1 MKPGRRSACALALA
15 ASLAAW
21 SPVIAAPP
29 PAPAPTQAAAAAS
42 APAESSRKVLVLL
55 KLPPGHYRGGAD
67 YSDSYGDEMG
77 RAARRRIG
85 SQLAQAEGLSLVTDW
100 AIPAL
105 GLDCLVL
112 AIPDGR
118 DEADVAARIARDKR
132 VAWAEPL
139 NVFHAKAR
147 AGRPDPLLLAQP
159 ATQAWRLV
167 ELHEI
172 ATGANVSVAV
182 IDSGVDAS
190 HPDLVG
196 QVRVN
201 RDFITS
207 RRPPAERH
215 GTGVAAIIA
224 ARANDGV
231 GIAGVAPG
239 ARLLALRACAEGA
252 GQPSSTAS
260 CDSLSIAKALDFAI
274 AHHAQVI
281 NLSFSGPQDRLL
293 GQLLDVALSRGIT
306 VVGAYD
312 DALARGGFP
321 ASHPGVIAA
330 ADGWTGTRASGA
342 FLAPGR
348 DVPTAQPNGR
358 WALVNG
364 SSYSAAHVSGLA
376 ALVRQGSHPMEPKL
390 LAVRAGRAIDAC
402 ATLLRAYGD
411 CRCGCARAV
420 ARTAAR

>member
-1 MKPGRRSACALALA
+1 MKRWRLSACALALTA
-15 ASLAAW
+15 ALAAW
-21 SPVIAAPP
+21 PPAIAAP
-29 PAPAPTQAAAAAS
+29 APAS
-42 APAESSRKVLVLL
+42 APAATAESSRKVLVLL
-55 KLPPGHYRGGAD
+55 KLPPRHYRGGSD
-67 YSDSYGDEMG
+67 YSDAYGDEMG
-77 RAARRRIG
+77 RSARRRIG
-85 SQLAQAEGLSLVTDW
+85 SQLARAEGLNLVTDW

-118 DEADVAARIARDKR
+118 DEADVAVRIARDKR
-132 VAWAEPL
+132 VAWAEPMNL
-139 NVFHAKAR
+139 FRAKAQ
-147 AGRPDPLLLAQP
+147 AERPDPLLLAQP
-159 ATQAWRLV
+159 AAQAWHLV

-172 ATGANVSVAV
+172 ATGANVRVAV
-182 IDSGVDAS
+182 IDSGVDVT
-190 HPDLVG
+190 HPDLLG
-196 QVRVN
+196 QVRVS
-201 RDFITS
+201 RDFVTNHA
-207 RRPPAERH
+207 PPAERH

-239 ARLLALRACAEGA
+239 ARLLALRACVEGLGPPTSPA
-252 GQPSSTAS
+252 I
-260 CDSLSIAKALDFAI
+260 CDGLSLAKALDFAI
-274 AHHAQVI
+274 AHDVQVI

-312 DALARGGFP
+312 GALARGGFP

-330 ADGWTGTRASGA
+330 ADAWTGTPASGA

-348 DVPTAQPNGR
+348 DVPTAQPKGR

-376 ALVRQGSHPMEPKL
+376 ALVRQGSHPIGPNL
-390 LAVRAGRAIDAC
+390 LAVRAGHAIDAC

-411 CRCGCARAV
+411 CRCGCAREG
-420 ARTAAR
+420 ARTARR